1 LVLTILLIAAI
12 IGLFYETAWSM
23 VSIWYRS
30 ETFAHGFIIAP
41 ISLWLIWEKRSV
53 LKSLVPHPEYRALLL
68 LAGGGFLWL
77 IGYLADALV
86 IQQLALVSL
95 IIFGIWTLLG
105 NQVTWFLAFPLAFL
119 FFAVPMGEDLVPTLM
134 EITATA
140 TVYLIKL
147 SGIPVFREGLF
158 FSLPS
163 GDWSVVEACS
173 GVRYLI
179 ASITLGTL
187 YAYMSYTSLF
197 KRAMFIL
204 ACAIV
209 PIIANSLRAYIIVM
223 LGHLSEMKIA
233 TGVDH
238 LIYGWLFFGLV
249 MFILFAIGAIWRDT
263 FQVPK
268 QKAGETGS
276 SARVNK
282 GRLMSSFS
290 MVLLGAAIWPILAFA
305 MDNRQDITSAD
316 PLALPARLGVWESV
330 PASSTMWLPQ
340 FNGASQVVHSQYRNG
355 QERIQVSIGHYAQ
368 RKRGSELINS
378 QNLLLGKD
386 EKKWRITDTN
396 KLTVRIKGEP
406 LQIDQY
412 IVKGGE
418 GTFQVL
424 TWYRIGDAYTA
435 SRYKGKLLE
444 AFYRL
449 TFGRQDS
456 ARVVIS
462 IPREIIGSDNLDP
475 EQQFLNQLI
484 PALETTL
491 DRLASN

>member
-1 LVLTILLIAAI
+1 
-12 IGLFYETAWSM
+12 
-23 VSIWYRS
+23 
-30 ETFAHGFIIAP
+30 
-41 ISLWLIWEKRSV
+41 
-53 LKSLVPHPEYRALLL
+53 
-68 LAGGGFLWL
+68 
-77 IGYLADALV
+77 
-86 IQQLALVSL
+86 
-95 IIFGIWTLLG
+95 
-105 NQVTWFLAFPLAFL
+105 
-119 FFAVPMGEDLVPTLM
+119 
-134 EITATA
+134 
-140 TVYLIKL
+140 
-147 SGIPVFREGLF
+147 
-158 FSLPS
+158 
-163 GDWSVVEACS
+163 
-173 GVRYLI
+173 
-179 ASITLGTL
+179 
-187 YAYMSYTSLF
+187 
-197 KRAMFIL
+197 
-204 ACAIV
+204 
-209 PIIANSLRAYIIVM
+209 
-223 LGHLSEMKIA
+223 
-233 TGVDH
+233 
-238 LIYGWLFFGLV
+238 
-249 MFILFAIGAIWRDT
+249 
-263 FQVPK
+263 
-268 QKAGETGS
+268 
-276 SARVNK
+276 
-282 GRLMSSFS
+282 
-290 MVLLGAAIWPILAFA
+290 
-305 MDNRQDITSAD
+305 
-316 PLALPARLGVWESV
+316 
-330 PASSTMWLPQ
+330 MWLPQ